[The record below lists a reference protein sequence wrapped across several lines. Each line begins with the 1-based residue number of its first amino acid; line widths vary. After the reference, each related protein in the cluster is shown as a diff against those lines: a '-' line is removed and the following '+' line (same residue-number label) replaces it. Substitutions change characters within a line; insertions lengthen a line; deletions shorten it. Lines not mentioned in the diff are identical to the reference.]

1 MSQLSQLRSNFDIFV
16 NDLPN
21 VINRSI
27 NFNEDLE
34 ELQRQQLRASKLA
47 DGSDINEEYD
57 SGYFLYKQANF
68 PKSFGDGRVNLFLRG
83 DLYKGIE
90 ITAAAGKFS
99 LFTPVSYA
107 KKLEEQY
114 GNYLGIAP
122 YNYPRA
128 KQITTALIR
137 EEFKRRVLK
146 RS

>member
-1 MSQLSQLRSNFDIFV
+1 MSQLSQLRNNFDNFV

-21 VINRSI
+21 VIERSI

-34 ELQRQQLRASKLA
+34 LLNRQQLRASKLA
-47 DGSDINEEYD
+47 DGSDVNEEYE
-57 SGYFLYKQANF
+57 SGYFLFKQANF
-68 PKSFGDGRVNLFLRG
+68 PQSFGDGKVNFFLRG
-83 DLYKGIE
+83 TLQDGIE
-90 ITAAAGKFS
+90 ITATGGKFS

-128 KQITTALIR
+128 KRITTVLIR
-137 EEFKRRVLK
+137 NEFKRRVLK
-146 RS
+146 R